1 MYRNRRKGVKDMK
14 TRKQTTFQA
23 PRIAYKVF
31 LVFLF
36 VLFVQYCY
44 LSLFPKVYGT
54 NMKEFAANR
63 NTRSSVISAKRGT
76 VYDSTG
82 NTLAIDVS
90 SYTVVAYLDESRTGS
105 SPTLYH
111 VKDKEKT
118 AKALA
123 PILGA
128 SEEYLL
134 GLLNQDLYQTYL
146 GSYGANISEITKNK
160 IEELQLPGIE
170 FLESYKRYY
179 PNGDFASYL
188 VGYAKKQYTINV
200 QTGKTYNLNTL
211 LKEIIGDYKNL
222 GWNINNAE
230 VATVSPEGTLE
241 ANNVGTATLTIT
253 SSGKN
258 LGICVVT
265 VGNEQTNTKLQ
276 EKIFGELGVEV
287 KYEDILRGINGYLE
301 FQADKYGY
309 KIPDTPE
316 TSKSAQNGEDIYLT
330 IDSSIQRVLEAA
342 VDKTSERY
350 TPEWITINIMDA
362 KTGDILGSASTPSF
376 NPNDLSTITNY
387 ENPLTSFVY
396 EPGSVMKIYTYMC
409 AMEKGTYRGMD
420 TFPSG
425 SIRIEDRTIYDWNRT
440 GWGTITYDFGFQ
452 MSSNV
457 GVSYMMQNFLNKE
470 DLKGCLTKYGFGA
483 TTNIELPRE
492 LAGKIV
498 FNYPVEVAAAS
509 YGQGISTTPIQQ
521 LQALSIIANNGTMI
535 KPNII
540 KKIVNPNT
548 GTTTYERTIEKREN
562 IVSQSTIEAIKKLM
576 YNTVNDTT
584 NGATGTGYR
593 VKGLDVIGKT
603 GTAEIYDTESG
614 GYGGNKIYSFSGMF
628 PYDDPEIIIFVSVK
642 NPDNSTG
649 SAIINMTQPVIESI
663 AKYKG
668 LIKGNTNI
676 DNSVSKYT
684 LGNVVNQ
691 DTKTIEKQ
699 LKEENLKVIV
709 LGEGDTIIKQYP
721 FADSSILTGDKVY
734 LLTNDDNIK
743 MPSLKGYSRI
753 EAISVLNLLNI
764 PYEIEG
770 YGIVDSQSLEVG
782 SVISEGTVKLVLKEK
797 YNFDKKE

>member
-1 MYRNRRKGVKDMK
+1 MK
-14 TRKQTTFQA
+14 AKKQTTFQA
-23 PRIAYKVF
+23 PKLAYKVF

-36 VLFVQYCY
+36 VLFLQYCY
-44 LSLFPKVYGT
+44 LALSPSVYGT
-54 NMKEFAANR
+54 NMKEFAATR
-63 NTRSSVISAKRGT
+63 NTYSSTIYAKRGT
-76 VYDSTG
+76 VYDSVG

-90 SYTVVAYLDESRTGS
+90 SYTIVAYLDESRTGS

-134 GLLNQDLYQTYL
+134 GLLKQNLYQTYL

-170 FLESYKRYY
+170 FIESYKRYY
-179 PNGDFASYL
+179 PNGNFASYM

-200 QTGKTYNLNTL
+200 QKGNTYDLKL
-211 LKEIIGDYKNL
+211 LLREIIGDYKNL
-222 GWNINNAE
+222 GWHTNKAE
-230 VATVSPEGTLE
+230 IATVNGEGMLE
-241 ANNVGTATLTIT
+241 AIEKGTVTLTIT
-253 SSGKN
+253 SNGRN
-258 LGICVVT
+258 LGICIVT
-265 VGNEQTNTKLQ
+265 VGEEETKTKLE
-276 EKIFGELGVEV
+276 EKIFGELGIEV

-301 FQADKYGY
+301 FQADREGY
-309 KIPDTPE
+309 KIPDTKE
-316 TSKSAQNGEDIYLT
+316 TRKDAQSGSDIYLT
-330 IDSSIQRVLEAA
+330 IDSSIQRILEAA
-342 VDKTSERY
+342 VNTTTEKHS
-350 TPEWITINIMDA
+350 PEWITLNIMDA
-362 KTGDILGSASTPSF
+362 KTGDILGSTSTPSF

-409 AMEKGTYRGMD
+409 AMEKGTYRGND

-425 SIRIEDRTIYDWNRT
+425 SIRIEDRTIYDWNRV
-440 GWGTITYDFGFQ
+440 GWGTISYDFGFQ

-470 DLKGCLTKYGFGA
+470 DLKSCLSNYGFGSL
-483 TTNIELPRE
+483 TNIELPRE
-492 LAGKIV
+492 LQGKVV

-521 LQALSIIANNGTMI
+521 LQALSIIANNGTII

-540 KKIVNPNT
+540 SKIIDPNT
-548 GTTTYERTIEKREN
+548 GKTTYERQIEKREN
-562 IVSQSTIEAIKKLM
+562 VVGQSTIEAIKKLM

-603 GTAEIYDTESG
+603 GTAEIFDNEAG
-614 GYGGNKIYSFSGMF
+614 GYGGSKIYSFAGMF
-628 PYDDPEIIIFVSVK
+628 PYDDPQIIIFASVK

-649 SAIINMTQPVIESI
+649 NALINMTQPVIESV

-668 LIKGNTNI
+668 LIKGN
-676 DNSVSKYT
+676 NSISDTASKYT
-684 LGNVVNQ
+684 VENYVN
-691 DTKTIEKQ
+691 KTIDSVQ
-699 LKEENLKVIV
+699 NNLKEKGLETVV
-709 LGEGDTIIKQYP
+709 LGDGNTIIEQYP
-721 FADSSILTGDKVY
+721 FAESSVLTGDKIY
-734 LLTNDDNIK
+734 LLTNGENIK

-770 YGIVDSQSLEVG
+770 YGIVDSQSLEAG
-782 SVISEGTVKLVLKEK
+782 SIISEGTVKLTLKEK
-797 YNFDKKE
+797 YNFDKKD